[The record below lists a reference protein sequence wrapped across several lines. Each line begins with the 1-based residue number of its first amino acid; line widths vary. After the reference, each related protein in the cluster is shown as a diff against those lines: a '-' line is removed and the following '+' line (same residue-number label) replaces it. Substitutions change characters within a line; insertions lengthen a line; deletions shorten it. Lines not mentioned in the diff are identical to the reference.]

1 MSHNTKMIQGSDY
14 WSFFG
19 RRLTDIVDLTEGAK
33 VLDMGTGSGACLIPA
48 ARKIGPKGHIVGIDL
63 WTNVIKV
70 ANENIKVNA
79 ITNAHTE
86 IMDAR
91 KLTYNDN
98 SFDYVLSGFI
108 GFGGIYDFQ
117 NNRYRTDN
125 DIMRHVLRVLKP
137 QGTAGF
143 SSWSRQED
151 LDCLRELTQE
161 YLSKYRSS
169 PQMKLKHVST
179 SYGKETIQ
187 GLKRLMADIGFN
199 DIEVAS
205 EDYIMRYD
213 SVDDWISMMKTNS
226 SILSRFLGPGE
237 EKFTKFK
244 EAMLPHG
251 IESYRRRD
259 GYYFRKEVIFATGK
273 K

>member
-1 MSHNTKMIQGSDY
+1 MFNKSRFIDDSDY

-19 RRLTDIVDLTEGAK
+19 LRLTEIVDLTEGAR
-33 VLDMGTGSGACLIPA
+33 VLDIGTGNGACLIPA

-63 WTNVIKV
+63 WSNVIK
-70 ANENIKVNA
+70 AAYDNIKKNG

-117 NNRYRTDN
+117 NNIYRRDN

-143 SSWSRQED
+143 SSWSGQED
-151 LDCLRELTQE
+151 LDCLRDLTQK
-161 YLSKYRSS
+161 YLSNYRSP
-169 PQMKLKHVST
+169 PQMKLKHVPT
-179 SYGKETIQ
+179 SYGVETIE
-187 GLKRLMADIGFN
+187 GLKRLMSDIGFY
-199 DIEVAS
+199 DIDVTS
-205 EDYIMRYD
+205 EEYVMRYN
-213 SVDDWISMMKTNS
+213 SVDDWINTMKRSS
-226 SILSRFLGPGE
+226 SIPSRFLGPGE
-237 EKFTKFK
+237 ENITEFV

-251 IESYRRRD
+251 IKAYRRKD
-259 GYYFRKEVIFATGK
+259 GYHFTKEVIFATGK